1 MKRVAITGAGT
12 INPLGSSPAETFEA
26 LRAGRCAIDRLRI
39 PGVERLAQPIGAQ
52 VREFGPGLHAHAEAH
67 AHRDRFAQFACFAAR
82 QALQSSGVVLDEAL
96 AQRAGV
102 VLGTAGGG
110 VATQDEAYHRLY
122 AENKLRV
129 APLTVPK
136 VMHNAAASHV
146 SSDLGLYGPA
156 FSVSSACASSNHAM
170 GLAFHMVR
178 SGAAPMMLAGG
189 SEAMLTLGGLKA
201 WEGLRVMSPDGCRP
215 FCASRN
221 GMVMGEGAAVYVF
234 EEWEH
239 ARARGADILAE
250 VAGFSMGADAGDLVK
265 PAVAGAVRAIEGV
278 LRDGALHRSAIGYIN
293 AHGTATRLNDRTECA
308 ALQTVFGPGAGAI
321 PVTSTKSM
329 HGHLIGAA
337 GAVELLA
344 CILALREGVI
354 APTIGYRTPDPDC
367 PLDVVPNQ
375 ARTAVV
381 GATLSNAFA
390 FGGLNAV
397 IALRRA

>member
-12 INPLGSSPAETFEA
+12 INPLGMSPAETFEA
-26 LRAGRCAIDRLRI
+26 FKSGRCAIGRLRI
-39 PGVERLAQPIGAQ
+39 TGAERLAQPIGAQ
-52 VREFGPGLHAHAEAH
+52 VRGFDPGLQAPAEAH

-102 VLGTAGGG
+102 ILGTAGGG

-122 AENKLRV
+122 AENQLRV
-129 APLTVPK
+129 APLTVPR

-146 SSDLGLYGPA
+146 SSDLGLHGPA

-170 GLAFHMVR
+170 GLAFQMVR
-178 SGAAPMMLAGG
+178 SGATPMMLAGG

-234 EEWEH
+234 EEWDH
-239 ARARGADILAE
+239 ASARGADILAE

-265 PAVAGAVRAIEGV
+265 PSAAGAVRAIEGA
-278 LRDGALHRSAIGYIN
+278 LRDGALDRA
-293 AHGTATRLNDRTECA
+293 ATRLNDRTECA
-308 ALQTVFGPGAGAI
+308 ALQTVFGPGAGRVPI
-321 PVTSTKSM
+321 SSTKSM

-354 APTIGYRTPDPDC
+354 APTMGYRAADPDC

-375 ARTAVV
+375 ARTAAVA
-381 GATLSNAFA
+381 ATLSNAFA